1 MSKRTLAR
9 PAKVDLAYDDD
20 AALSGLPKAVA
31 CAAKTGA
38 RVAAW
43 LNPTLQFG
51 PLRRLDL
58 LRENLLFRRHKTA
71 RGRKSGTPA
80 ADLRLCESSVRV
92 SALGSGPIKVLAGVR
107 IG

>member
-9 PAKVDLAYDDD
+9 PAKVDLAYD

-43 LNPTLQFG
+43 LNRTLQFG
-51 PLRRLDL
+51 PLRGLDL
-58 LRENLLFRRHKTA
+58 LRESLLFRRRKMA
-71 RGRKSGTPA
+71 RG
-80 ADLRLCESSVRV
+80 
-92 SALGSGPIKVLAGVR
+92 
-107 IG
+107 